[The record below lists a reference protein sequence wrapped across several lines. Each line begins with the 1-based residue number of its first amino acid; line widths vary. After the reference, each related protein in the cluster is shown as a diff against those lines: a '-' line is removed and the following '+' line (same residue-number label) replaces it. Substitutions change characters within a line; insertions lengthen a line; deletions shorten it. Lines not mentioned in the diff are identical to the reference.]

1 MGQLL
6 RLMPDYDPHWRER
19 LETARARRT
28 HILANEGRVSAEQQ
42 RELRQLRTI
51 INDALQR
58 RFRTTAEYRD
68 HRIAGLR
75 LLMDQE
81 GLDVDIPI
89 LPDDATVDAID
100 TAITQAWRQST
111 PYNPILQAMLG
122 AEYG

>member
-19 LETARARRT
+19 LETARARRS
-28 HILANEGRVSAEQQ
+28 HILAHEGPISAEKQQ
-42 RELRQLRTI
+42 ELQELRGVISR
-51 INDALQR
+51 ALQN
-58 RFRTTAEYRD
+58 RFRTTTEYRD

-75 LLMDQE
+75 LLIDQE
-81 GLDVDIPI
+81 GLEVDIPS
-89 LPDDATVDAID
+89 LPDDATVEDID
-100 TAITQAWRQST
+100 TAIARAWHQAT